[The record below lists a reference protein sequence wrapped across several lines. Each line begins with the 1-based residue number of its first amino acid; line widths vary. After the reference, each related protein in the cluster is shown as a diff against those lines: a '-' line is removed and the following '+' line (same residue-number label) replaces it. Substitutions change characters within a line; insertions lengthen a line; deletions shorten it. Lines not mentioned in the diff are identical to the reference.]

1 MPIQLLGISKALI
14 VVEANEAGS
23 LDSPTVIRMVSA
35 LKQAIATSTDV
46 PITVQAIAANT
57 LQSNSNLELEST
69 WTQDWG
75 AKDVLVCP
83 LTLNIPPNLPFKNEA
98 IYKACRDSGL
108 RQQVAQQIGC
118 ETGNGNFYLPLVLT
132 AKGPLYGEVIGLAE
146 EMPENLSSNSNYYY
160 QPFHLSDALR
170 QQIYQIGH
178 RLLQL
183 LSAPPAA
190 YLMQFGFKEGSIYF
204 DRLWPFPA
212 APAIASLGVQEPN
225 LFACHWYCLTN
236 QPILDLTIIP
246 AVASPTLP

>member
-1 MPIQLLGISKALI
+1 MPIQLSGISKVLI
-14 VVEANEAGS
+14 VVEAIE
-23 LDSPTVIRMVSA
+23 DSPSVIRMVSA

-118 ETGNGNFYLPLVLT
+118 ETGDGYFWLPLVLT
-132 AKGPLYGEVIGLAE
+132 AKGPLYGEVIGLAK
-146 EMPENLSSNSNYYY
+146 EMPENLSSNLNYY

-190 YLMQFGFKEGSIYF
+190 YLMQFGFKSEGSICF

-212 APAIASLGVQEPN
+212 APAIASLGIQEPN
-225 LFACHWYCLTN
+225 LFACHWYCVTN